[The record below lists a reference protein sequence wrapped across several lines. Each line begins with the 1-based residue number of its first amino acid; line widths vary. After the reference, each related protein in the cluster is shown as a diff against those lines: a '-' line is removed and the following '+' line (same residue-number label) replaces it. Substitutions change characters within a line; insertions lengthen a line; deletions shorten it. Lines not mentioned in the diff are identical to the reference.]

1 MLIQHSTFNFQLR
14 AQPVKY
20 MANYYTILTGQRPLK
35 ISDDAPR
42 ATLEQLKDAVLEA
55 TTGADA
61 TLVRD
66 FFMKFDCLNLVR
78 LLKDP
83 ETADLDPRGNLS
95 REQLEELMQGERGTG
110 WDVEQVPDF
119 LKAFAEGYR
128 RKAEAPGYFA
138 EDDVLLQYY
147 DYAMQ
152 SKNPDVAA
160 WYRLNFNLQS
170 LMTALVARRN
180 GWKVSDYVRG
190 EGELCDALRTSTA
203 PDFGLGAAMP
213 EVADIVKIADETD
226 PVEKEKR
233 IDAFKWA
240 WLDEHTFFEPF
251 EITALIAFLART
263 ELLDRWALL
272 DPEQGRERFTQII
285 EDLRGEAK
293 VPEEFKTRA
302 LREV

>member
-272 DPEQGRERFTQII
+272 DVEQGKARFTEII
-285 EDLRGEAK
+285 EGLRGEAR
-293 VPEEFKTRA
+293 VPEEFIRTR
-302 LREV
+302 V